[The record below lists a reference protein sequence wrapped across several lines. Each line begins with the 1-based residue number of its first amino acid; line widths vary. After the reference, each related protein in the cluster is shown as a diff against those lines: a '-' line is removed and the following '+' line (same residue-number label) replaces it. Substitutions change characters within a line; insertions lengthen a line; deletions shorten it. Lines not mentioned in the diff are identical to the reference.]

1 MLLILA
7 FNLFGDAL
15 RDYLYPEA
23 PWEDLT
29 RHARVLKIP
38 ALEGTPISLTLSLPL
53 GYTRDKSR

>member
-23 PWEDLT
+23 SVGGSDTT
-29 RHARVLKIP
+29 RPRVENTRATVNPGLVD
-38 ALEGTPISLTLSLPL
+38 ALVTTWLH
-53 GYTRDKSR
+53 SRQI